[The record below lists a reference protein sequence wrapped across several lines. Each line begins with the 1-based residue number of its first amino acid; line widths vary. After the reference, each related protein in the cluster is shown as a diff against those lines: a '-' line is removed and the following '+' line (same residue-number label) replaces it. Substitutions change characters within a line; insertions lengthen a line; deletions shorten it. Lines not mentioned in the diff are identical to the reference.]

1 MSFINNENL
10 LTAIVP
16 VRNMAGRLNVFNSWI
31 GQIEKYPM
39 QLIVVHDVFDKDT
52 DYELKKIIDHHSHL
66 NIVLIEGKFG
76 SPGYARNAGFEYVT
90 GKWVAFWD
98 SDDKPRLQTIIREIN
113 NAQLNDDVLV
123 GGFDT
128 INAFS
133 GNVNRLNENN
143 ASLRS
148 VLMNPGLWR
157 MVIKFSLITKP
168 FPPYRMG
175 EDQIFIIKNQLL
187 RQKIFFDESTFYKYF
202 TNVPNQLTSKPYLL
216 NDLLYV
222 LVDTLLV
229 LKNEKRKNKIIDVLF
244 SVRQFM
250 TIQKKCSWQT
260 RLVAIKIYFSFI
272 LGWDISKFEKRK
284 INEI

>member
-1 MSFINNENL
+1 MSLEQAHNNC
-10 LTAIVP
+10 
-16 VRNMAGRLNVFNSWI
+16 VRVIL
-31 GQIEKYPM
+31 
-39 QLIVVHDVFDKDT
+39 VFDQARCNNLAVFEDLFTEICKNCV
-52 DYELKKIIDHHSHL
+52 EL
-66 NIVLIEGKFG
+66 VRGFYGGPG
-76 SPGYARNAGFEYVT
+76 SARNAALGLIESE
-90 GKWVAFWD
+90 WVAFWD
-98 SDDKPRLQTIIREIN
+98 SDDLPNADQIMRSIKLRTNTDLIIGGYSICRFGNIGKIQKIN
-113 NAQLNDDVLV
+113 KSKNIFQV
-123 GGFDT
+123 
-128 INAFS
+128 IW
-133 GNVNRLNENN
+133 
-143 ASLRS
+143 
-148 VLMNPGLWR
+148 NPGLWR